1 MYESVTRRLR
11 YRENLDE
18 SGFTLIE
25 LIVVILVIGILTTI
39 AVPVVLNQR
48 QTANEAAVKSDLINA
63 AKVFET
69 EFVSNNGKNYPIQM
83 PANVKTSNGVTLSL
97 PSETVMNKIVEVPA
111 ADKLGY
117 ALKIRFFESPTGV
130 SFYRYFVGMDK
141 SRILKWSADWQC
153 SNGSSNKDMT
163 VDVLSYIY
171 VGYSEQLWV
180 QNLTCD
186 AGYTRVPGS
195 IVISSAANN
204 GDTAMYPQGLTSI
217 PDANGKLAPKPTD
230 KGFCINGTHENI
242 AGKKF
247 KYDSLSGGFAEG
259 SC

>member
-1 MYESVTRRLR
+1 MYESVIHSLR
-11 YRENLDE
+11 DQKNLDE

-25 LIVVILVIGILTTI
+25 LLVVVLVIGILTTI
-39 AVPVVLNQR
+39 SVPVFLNQR
-48 QTANEAAVKSDLINA
+48 QKANEAAVKSDLINA

-69 EFVSNNGKNYPIQM
+69 EFVSEKAKNYPTQM
-83 PANVKTSNGVTLSL
+83 PANVKTSNGVILSL
-97 PSETVMNKIVEVPA
+97 PSEILPNKIVEVPA
-111 ADKLGY
+111 ADKVGY
-117 ALKIRFFESPTGV
+117 TLKIRFFESSTGV
-130 SFYRYFVGMDK
+130 SFYRYFIGLDK
-141 SRILKWSADWQC
+141 SRILKWSAAWRC
-153 SNGSSNKDMT
+153 SNGSSSRDMT

-204 GDTAMYPQGLTSI
+204 GDTSMYPQGLTNI
-217 PDANGKLAPKPTD
+217 PDANGKVAPKPTD

-242 AGKKF
+242 SGKKF
-247 KYDSLSGGFAEG
+247 KYDSLNGGFAEG